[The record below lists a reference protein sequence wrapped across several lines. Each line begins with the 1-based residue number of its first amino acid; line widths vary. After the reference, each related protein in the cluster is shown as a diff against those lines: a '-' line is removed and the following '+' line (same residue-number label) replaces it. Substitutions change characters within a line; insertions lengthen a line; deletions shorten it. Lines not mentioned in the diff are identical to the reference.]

1 MNKLPSIIWLL
12 SGGLFFVGAGQSVV
26 FITIPPL
33 ARDLGLSEIETGSI
47 FAVSAL
53 AWMMFS
59 PYWGKLSDQLGRK
72 IIVIVGLIGCAVSL
86 ILFSSALSLGTTE
99 ILLGW
104 KLLVVLILA
113 RMINGVLGSATRPG
127 AGAWVADVTNQDERS
142 RGLGRLNAGFSAGRI
157 AGPAI
162 AGFLLVIS
170 YTLPFY
176 IFSIGLLVISIM
188 LLRQPSAEINDISLS
203 KKDDSI
209 SDLKLLDNRV
219 WPFLIIGISLGIC
232 NAAVVQTSSFYFI
245 DVIVPSASNPIT
257 YASVGFMLAAFGS
270 IVGQLLIA
278 DKLRVSPGSLIRYGT
293 FLIAISLLCISFSKT
308 LNLIYFS
315 FFLFGLG
322 QGTQS
327 TGLAAGI
334 SLSVGKHH
342 QGKANG
348 FMGMVIPVGH
358 IFSPLIA
365 MPLYMSSPH
374 YPYLL
379 GFLVMICS
387 LLFIQLNKQHKWIR
401 KKGYKKLNLEE
412 AQSLEEA

>member
-33 ARDLGLSEIETGSI
+33 ARDLGLSEVETGSI
-47 FAVSAL
+47 FAISAL
-53 AWMMFS
+53 AWMLFS

-86 ILFSSALSLGTTE
+86 ILFSSALSLGTTGV
-99 ILLGW
+99 LLGW
-104 KLLVVLILA
+104 KLLAVLIFA
-113 RMINGVLGSATRPG
+113 RMINGILGSATRPG
-127 AGAWVADVTNQDERS
+127 AGAWVADVTNQDQRS
-142 RGLGRLNAGFSAGRI
+142 GGFGRLNAGFSAGRI

-176 IFSIGLLVISIM
+176 IFSVGLLFITVM
-188 LLRQPSAEINDISLS
+188 LLRQPPAELEKEEEDPV
-203 KKDDSI
+203 
-209 SDLKLLDNRV
+209 SDLQLLDNRV
-219 WPFLIIGISLGIC
+219 WPFLVIGISLGIC
-232 NAAVVQTSSFYFI
+232 NAAVVQTSSFYFL
-245 DVIVPSASNPIT
+245 DVIVPSVPNPIA

-270 IVGQLLIA
+270 IIGQLLIA

-293 FLIAISLLCISFSKT
+293 LLIAIALLCISYSKT

-365 MPLYMSSPH
+365 MPLYMASPH

-379 GFLVMICS
+379 GFLVMFFS
-387 LLFIQLNKQHKWIR
+387 LLFIQLNKQHRWIR
-401 KKGYKKLNLEE
+401 KKGYKRVNLEE
-412 AQSLEEA
+412 AQSLEET